1 MGLIRKAIILGS
13 IIWALPAAH
22 DTQPGAAGAAPA
34 ADASFQS
41 QTFAAIEA
49 ATGTVADLK
58 GFCERQPQACVA
70 GQYLAYTFE
79 AKAKYLVHAAYQ
91 WSSPEAKDKTDQV
104 AQVASQPADQPAS
117 TKPVKTA
124 KSGVPALRTAT
135 ITDTKPQSIDDLL
148 KGTQQ

>member
-1 MGLIRKAIILGS
+1 MGLIRKAIVVGG

-22 DTQPGAAGAAPA
+22 DTQPGTAGAQPG
-34 ADASFQS
+34 ADSSFQS

-91 WSSPEAKDKTDQV
+91 WSSPDKPDAPKAV
-104 AQVASQPADQPAS
+104 AQADVQPADQPAS
-117 TKPVKTA
+117 TKPVK
-124 KSGVPALRTAT
+124 KSGIPALRTAT
-135 ITDTKPQSIDDLL
+135 INDAKPQSIEDLL
-148 KGTQQ
+148 KGSQQ